1 MKACVLISHFRVRVE
16 MSRNA
21 DLKDRPVVIV
31 DRRGGRPLVVDSS
44 AKASGVAA
52 GMTLEDAL
60 SRHTNTTILDTDEP
74 HYQKAFDPILG
85 SLQNISDRVEKADLG
100 VAYVDFDGL
109 EAMYGGED
117 SLLQALLESVP
128 ADLNPRVG
136 VADSKFVAFI
146 AARAGQSGQICK
158 VSSDAESTD
167 SFLAPFSIG
176 LLPISLDAKIR
187 LHRFGMD
194 VMGDIASMKLTF
206 LIDQF
211 GQEGKLIWE
220 LCNGID
226 YSSIV
231 PLKYEENILEYM
243 SLPFYSTSIEVLR
256 VAIDTL
262 LKRAYMRPQMR
273 TRYAAKAT
281 LECNIFNSSTWK
293 KSISFKQGVGSW
305 DNASFIIKSQLD
317 IDAPQAPFEDVT
329 LTLSDFTK
337 ETGTQIALLQDNRKD
352 KRADLPPEL
361 LEAEQR
367 LRAKMGGLHALHKVV
382 EVAPWHPV
390 PEMRALQV
398 PIDPSGNE
406 TVKSFYN
413 PVRISV
419 KEGQNHRPLAFCTG
433 KLWHQIGRI
442 EDMWMFDLWWL
453 PKPIERTYFHVTRH
467 DGRQVT
473 LFRDQGDDS
482 WYQQSY

>member
-16 MSRNA
+16 MNRNA
-21 DLKDRPVVIV
+21 DLRDRPVVIV
-31 DRRGGRPLVVDSS
+31 DRRDGRLLVVDSS

-60 SRHTNTTILDTDEP
+60 SRHANTTILDADEP
-74 HYQKAFDPILG
+74 YYQKAFDPILG
-85 SLQNISDRVEKADLG
+85 ALQNISDRVEKTDLG
-100 VAYVDFDGL
+100 VAYVDLDGL

-117 SLLQALLESVP
+117 SLLRALLESVP
-128 ADLNPRVG
+128 ADMNPRVG

-146 AARAGQSGQICK
+146 AARAGQSGQISK
-158 VSSDAESTD
+158 ASSDAE

-194 VMGDIASMKLTF
+194 VMGDIASMKIAF

-211 GQEGKLIWE
+211 GSEGKLIWE

-226 YSSIV
+226 YSPIA

-256 VAIDTL
+256 VAVDTL

-273 TRYAAKAT
+273 TRYAAKAA
-281 LECNIFNSSTWK
+281 LECSIFNSSAWK
-293 KSISFKQGVGSW
+293 KSISFKQGVGNW
-305 DNASFIIKSQLD
+305 DKASFIIKSQLD
-317 IDAPQAPFEDVT
+317 IDAPQAPFDDVT

-337 ETGTQIALLQDNRKD
+337 ETGTQIALLQDSRKN
-352 KRADLPPEL
+352 KRAELPPEL

-390 PEMRALQV
+390 PEMRALKV

-406 TVKSFYN
+406 TVRSFYN

-467 DGRQVT
+467 DGRQAT
-473 LFRDQGDDS
+473 LFRDQRDDS